1 MFLEMSNKNSSMNN
15 KSIEILQLLRAVAAI
30 IVVMNHLLSES
41 FGGVFKYIGGYGVNI
56 FFVISGFIMTYTA
69 INKNPVEF
77 IFDRIIRIYPPYLIS
92 SFALIVISFFSF
104 HKDLYFIV
112 GNILLLPG
120 SDDGYRLANPVAWT
134 LVYEIYFYIVFAFVL
149 MMMPTRKYAAL
160 VCAMLLCSSVLL
172 IKFLYPFTGKYNSLA
187 LHNIVQSYMIIQ
199 FAAGCMIG
207 IYYERIAKFNMSQYA
222 FLALSVILSVACF
235 ALIDLLPESDVSR
248 YDIFYPFSIL
258 VVALS
263 LTVRKCSFTK
273 LIYIG
278 NASYSIYLTH
288 PYFNIAL
295 SRMGL
300 LDSKSITIIAV
311 IASIVV
317 GVAFS
322 RMVEIPI
329 TKYLKRK
336 KTMKYITS

>member
-1 MFLEMSNKNSSMNN
+1 MNN

-30 IVVMNHLLSES
+30 IVVMNHLLAES

-69 INKNPVEF
+69 INKNPFEF
-77 IFDRIIRIYPPYLIS
+77 IVDRVIRIYPPYIIS
-92 SFALIVISFFSF
+92 SFALISISVFAF
-104 HKDLYFIV
+104 HKDLYFII
-112 GNILLLPG
+112 GNIFLLPG

-134 LVYEIYFYIVFAFVL
+134 LVYEMYFYIVFAFVL
-149 MMMPTRKYAAL
+149 MVMPSRKYAAV

-172 IKFLYPFTGKYNSLA
+172 IKYFYPFTGKYNSLA

-199 FAAGCMIG
+199 FAAGCVIG
-207 IYYERIAKFNMSQYA
+207 VYFDSISRFNMSQYT
-222 FLALSVILSVACF
+222 FIALSMILSVACF

-263 LTVRKCSFTK
+263 LTVRECSFTK

-295 SRMGL
+295 SRLDL
-300 LDSKSITIIAV
+300 LDSKAITILAV
-311 IASIVV
+311 IASITA

-322 RMVEIPI
+322 KMVEIPL

-336 KTMKYITS
+336 KAMRYITN